1 MSDSKLLSLGKQ
13 LQSLF
18 LQFNV
23 TQRKLHVL
31 RPKTIFFPV
40 LRINNGHGDLEIHT
54 LADFFFLVTQPR
66 IYMQVKSQNKQRVH
80 LMKTFLCVD
89 EAGYL
94 WIQSLR

>member
-31 RPKTIFFPV
+31 RPKNIFFPV
-40 LRINNGHGDLEIHT
+40 LHINNGHGDLEIHT
-54 LADFFFLVTQPR
+54 LALFFLVTQPR
-66 IYMQVKSQNKQRVH
+66 IYMQVKSQNKQRVN
-80 LMKTFLCVD
+80 LMKTCLCVD

>member
-31 RPKTIFFPV
+31 RPKTIFFP
-40 LRINNGHGDLEIHT
+40 RSAYKQRSWGFRNPHIGS
-54 LADFFFLVTQPR
+54 FFFLVTQPR

-80 LMKTFLCVD
+80 LMKTCLCVD